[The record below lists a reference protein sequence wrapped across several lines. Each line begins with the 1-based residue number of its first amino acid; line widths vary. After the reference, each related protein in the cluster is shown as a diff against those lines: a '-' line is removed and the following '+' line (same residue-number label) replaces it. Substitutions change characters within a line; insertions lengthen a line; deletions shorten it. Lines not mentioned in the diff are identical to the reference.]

1 MQCWRDPALHASFFF
16 PRGTPQTTRA
26 TRHALTHVAPRPRRG
41 WQAECPLHDNSTKD
55 SPAKARSDDMS
66 ACHDKR
72 DQVRVRELLHG
83 TTWPVVETRQT
94 EERRPRPRP

>member
-26 TRHALTHVAPRPRRG
+26 TRHALMSRHAHDVVGRPSARYTTTAPKKLPRAKG
-41 WQAECPLHDNSTKD
+41 VMTCP
-55 SPAKARSDDMS
+55 
-66 ACHDKR
+66 HDKR

-94 EERRPRPRP
+94 EERPTAPQCL